1 METTTN
7 VDTNTNKSVTQVIKQ
22 IDQETQ
28 AKLQSLSSTNEVNVQ
43 SLEKIMSEGGEQF
56 HKETGRHMT
65 YQEMRR
71 MFG

>member
-7 VDTNTNKSVTQVIKQ
+7 VGTNKYVTQVIKQ

-28 AKLQSLSSTNEVNVQ
+28 AKLQSLSSTNEVNIQ

-56 HKETGRHMT
+56 HKQTGRHMT